1 MSAMR
6 REARARAA
14 WIVPAVCA
22 ALLGCRRAV
31 GAVGRQRRCSATSE
45 VLANV
50 PLSLGFSLVGALI
63 VSRRP
68 GNLLGRLYLG
78 SATAMA
84 LTVFVFQYA
93 HYGLVT
99 EPGARCRAPRG
110 GRGCRPGSGR
120 SASRRCSPSACCST
134 PTAGCPLP
142 AGGGWCR
149 RRADDRLPRAPRRTD
164 ARALPQP
171 SRRRQPARHI
181 GRGQVLEAVGAV
193 GFPLVLFGTAA
204 GIAAL
209 AVRWRR
215 AAPGGLERRQL
226 VLLLVAATL
235 CLLVIASPDGADPP
249 PWLAVTSLV
258 VLALVPAAIG
268 VAVLRHRLYEIDV
281 VLNRSLVYA
290 GLTGAIVVLYTALVW
305 ALGRPLAADAWATA
319 VAVGIIG
326 ALVLPL
332 RTGLQRLVDRAM
344 YGDRGDPYAALSRL
358 TARLQAAAAPGAA
371 LLALAEAIAAS
382 LRLPYVRVEVASGGS
397 ADAGEPRGGP
407 VHELPLTQHGQRVG
421 RLLLEGRD
429 RRPVSARD
437 LQLLTELARPAGA
450 AVAAAALADA
460 LSASRARLVQAREDE
475 RRRLRRDL
483 HDGIGPTLAGVA
495 LGLDLVAA
503 RIDDDPAAAR
513 ALIGELKGETATA
526 VDDVRRLVQGLRP
539 PALDELGL
547 LGALRQ
553 QTDRLALRTPDLE
566 IRVDATTT
574 LPPLRAA
581 TEVAAYRI
589 ALEAVTNSVRH
600 AGARTCCVSVA
611 ADDALRLE
619 VVDDGVGIH
628 EGTPIGVGLGAM
640 SERAAEVGGV
650 CTVLPAGRTGTRVVA
665 VLPLGPP

>member
-1 MSAMR
+1 MR
-6 REARARAA
+6 REAWARAA

-22 ALLGCRRAV
+22 ALLLAAV
-31 GAVGRQRRCSATSE
+31 LWERWTHSGLLGDVE

-50 PLSLGFSLVGALI
+50 PLSLGFALVGALI

-68 GNLLGRLYLG
+68 DNRLGRLYLG

-84 LTVFVFQYA
+84 LTAFVYQYA
-93 HYGLVT
+93 QYGLVT
-99 EPGARCRAPRG
+99 
-110 GRGCRPGSGR
+110 RPGSLPGASVAAWVSSWIWALGFAPLFTLGLLLYPDGR
-120 SASRRCSPSACCST
+120 VPSPRWRWLVPVAVLT
-134 PTAGCPLP
+134 IGCLVLP
-142 AGGGWCR
+142 GALMPGPFLNHPVAANPIGIEG
-149 RRADDRLPRAPRRTD
+149 AAP
-164 ARALPQP
+164 
-171 SRRRQPARHI
+171 
-181 GRGQVLEAVGAV
+181 VLEAVGAL
-193 GFPLVLFGTAA
+193 GFPLVLFGVVA

-226 VLLLVAATL
+226 VLLLIAATL
-235 CLLVIASPDGADPP
+235 CLLVIASPGDAQPP
-249 PWLAVTSLV
+249 VWLAVSSLV

-268 VAVLRHRLYEIDV
+268 VAIVRHRLYEIDV

-305 ALGRPLAADAWATA
+305 ALGRPLAADGWATA

-371 LLALAEAIAAS
+371 LPALAEAIAAS

-407 VHELPLTQHGQRVG
+407 LHELPLTQHGQQVG

-460 LSASRARLVQAREDE
+460 LSASRSRLVQAREDE

-483 HDGIGPTLAGVA
+483 HDGVGPTLAGVA

-513 ALIGELKGETATA
+513 TLIGELKGETATA
-526 VDDVRRLVQGLRP
+526 VDDVRRLVHGLRP

-553 QTDRLALRTPDLE
+553 QTDRLALRTPGLQ
-566 IRVDATTT
+566 IRVDASTP

-600 AGARTCCVSVA
+600 AGARTCSVSLA
-611 ADDALRLE
+611 ADDALHVE
-619 VVDDGVGIH
+619 VADDGVGIP
-628 EGTPIGVGLGAM
+628 EGTPTGVGLGAM

-665 VLPLGPP
+665 VLPLDPR